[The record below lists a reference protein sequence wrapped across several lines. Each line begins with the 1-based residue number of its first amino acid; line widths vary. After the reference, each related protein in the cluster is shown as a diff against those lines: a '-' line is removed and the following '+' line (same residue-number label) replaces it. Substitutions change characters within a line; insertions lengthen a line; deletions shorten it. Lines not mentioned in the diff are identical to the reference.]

1 MRVRFL
7 RGTALGGVGND
18 AHPGDERNLPEPQAQ
33 AFIAAGRAVAVATQ
47 EPPPLQQALDAVA
60 QAQAAMVAPTPAAA
74 PARRPRKG
82 KDT

>member
-18 AHPGDERNLPEPQAQ
+18 AHPGDERELTAPQAQ
-33 AFIAAGRAVAVATQ
+33 ALIAAGRAVEVPTASS
-47 EPPPLQQALDAVA
+47 PLQQALDAVA
-60 QAQAAMVAPTPAAA
+60 QAQAAMVAPTTAAA

>member
-18 AHPGDERNLPEPQAQ
+18 AHPGDERDLPAPQAH
-33 AFIAAGRAVAVATQ
+33 ALIAAGRAVAVAG
-47 EPPPLQQALDAVA
+47 EPPPLQQALDALA

-74 PARRPRKG
+74 PARRPRKA
-82 KDT
+82 KD